1 MNFAWSFKP
10 IFVWLFAI
18 LGLDLDE
25 SKKKSRC
32 TRHLSIFVCLFWAF
46 GVKIPYYSYR
56 MYQKLTY
63 VKLDGKSF
71 IVITNNKI
79 TLAMNGLMYIWF
91 HIALMVWLGDLI
103 FLTPKSCSLISW
115 SPFGIRFSAQRS
127 ADSRQGY
134 LSVLVVSSKYLV
146 ISVVIGRTSISR
158 STSHSYCSTCYSF
171 VNVAFSIKVGDVW
184 YSKNLW

>member
-25 SKKKSRC
+25 SKRKSRC
-32 TRHLSIFVCLFWAF
+32 TRHVSIFVCLFWAF

-91 HIALMVWLGDLI
+91 HIALMVSYFGKWKSFRGKLQLLEDAIGYEGEFYRQLRREITGGIFII
-103 FLTPKSCSLISW
+103 FLVRQPLLLI
-115 SPFGIRFSAQRS
+115 GNT
-127 ADSRQGY
+127 
-134 LSVLVVSSKYLV
+134 K
-146 ISVVIGRTSISR
+146 
-158 STSHSYCSTCYSF
+158 
-171 VNVAFSIKVGDVW
+171 
-184 YSKNLW
+184 